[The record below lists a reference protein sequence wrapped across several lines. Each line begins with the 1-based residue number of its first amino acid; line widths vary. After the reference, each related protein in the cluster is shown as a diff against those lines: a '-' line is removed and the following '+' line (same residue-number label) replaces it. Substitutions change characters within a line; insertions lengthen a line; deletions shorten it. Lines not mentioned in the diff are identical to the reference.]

1 MSKKYTVILV
11 IIIALILA
19 CAACT
24 SNPANSNPTESQSD
38 SGVNA
43 SPSSD
48 KTYQSV
54 LDDYTKKLQDATPG
68 LIEEYNAEAATNQ
81 GGLEGLANIANAKV
95 SELATI
101 CNDGVN
107 EMAQLMLSTG
117 SGKSDEYEEWAAKL
131 QNVYNNEAQK
141 IMDNYTNSAT

>member
-1 MSKKYTVILV
+1 MNKKNIVILV
-11 IIIALILA
+11 VIIALVLA

-24 SNPANSNPTESQSD
+24 SNPANSNSTESQSD
-38 SGVNA
+38 GGASTSTSG
-43 SPSSD
+43 D

-95 SELATI
+95 SELAKI
-101 CNDGVN
+101 CNDGVS
-107 EMAQLMLSTG
+107 EMAELMLSTG
-117 SGKSDEYEEWAAKL
+117 SGTSDEYEEWATKL
-131 QNVYNNEAQK
+131 QNIYSAEAQK